1 MVIEVAVPDDWTTGQ
16 ALAVRELLQHAMHGA
31 QPVISLVREDI
42 TADQLDDIYH
52 RINAVIREAGLAAPA
67 RVA

>member
-16 ALAVRELLQHAMHGA
+16 ALAVRELLQRAMHGA

-42 TADQLDDIYH
+42 TPDQLDDIYH
-52 RINAVIREAGLAAPA
+52 RINALIRDSGLAAPA